1 MAMAGRSILLT
12 GSGSGIG
19 RAAALLFAGEGGRV
33 AVVDQDEDE
42 AQATANS
49 IRQNGGEALAIG
61 ADVSREA
68 DCRGMVQRALA
79 AYGRLDVA
87 FNNAGI
93 GASGFAVADEEEVAW
108 SRLIDVNLKGIF
120 LAMKYE
126 IPAMVGAGGGAIVN
140 TASVAGLVG
149 ERGIGAY
156 SASKHGVVG
165 LTRTAALDYIGQG
178 VRINAVCPG
187 ATRTR
192 MFGELVSGPESGVL
206 HLVAPPDRQNR
217 GTGRD
222 CTRRPV
228 SCFRRRLFHR
238 RPGAGGRWRVDRAIV
253 SPAESNKRHRPAALR
268 SNTARRLRLSSVG
281 GLHDTYRTMYGKH
294 RKMRERA
301 GCA

>member
-1 MAMAGRSILLT
+1 MSGRFAGRGILVT
-12 GSGSGIG
+12 GAGSGIG
-19 RAAALLFAGEGGRV
+19 RAAAQLFAQEGGRV
-33 AVVDQDEDE
+33 VVVDQDENE
-42 AQATANS
+42 AQATVKS
-49 IRQNGGEALAIG
+49 IREAGGEALAIG

-68 DCRGMVQRALA
+68 DCRGMVERALA
-79 AYGRLDVA
+79 AYGRLHVA

-93 GASGFAVADEEEVAW
+93 GASGFAVADEEEVTW

-192 MFGELVSGPESGVL
+192 ILANWFQDPKVESFILSRHPIGRIAEPEEIARAVL
-206 HLVAPPDRQNR
+206 FLASDEASFIVGHALA
-217 GTGRD
+217 
-222 CTRRPV
+222 
-228 SCFRRRLFHR
+228 
-238 RPGAGGRWRVDRAIV
+238 VD
-253 SPAESNKRHRPAALR
+253 
-268 SNTARRLRLSSVG
+268 G
-281 GLHDTYRTMYGKH
+281 GLT
-294 RKMRERA
+294 A
-301 GCA
+301 Q

>member
-1 MAMAGRSILLT
+1 MSGRFAGRGILVT
-12 GSGSGIG
+12 GAGSGIG
-19 RAAALLFAGEGGRV
+19 RAAAQLFANEGGRV
-33 AVVDQDEDE
+33 AVVDQDENE
-42 AQATANS
+42 ALATVTS
-49 IRQNGGEALAIG
+49 IRQAGGEALAIG

-68 DCRGMVQRALA
+68 DCRGMVERALA
-79 AYGRLDVA
+79 AYGRLHVA

-93 GASGFAVADEEEVAW
+93 GASGFAVADEEEVTW

-126 IPAMVGAGGGAIVN
+126 IPAMVSAGGGAIVN

-192 MFGELVSGPESGVL
+192 ILANWFQDPKVESFILSRHPIGRIAEPEEIARAVL
-206 HLVAPPDRQNR
+206 FLAFD
-217 GTGRD
+217 D
-222 CTRRPV
+222 A
-228 SCFRRRLFHR
+228 SF
-238 RPGAGGRWRVDRAIV
+238 I
-253 SPAESNKRHRPAALR
+253 
-268 SNTARRLRLSSVG
+268 
-281 GLHDTYRTMYGKH
+281 GL
-294 RKMRERA
+294 
-301 GCA
+301 

>member
-1 MAMAGRSILLT
+1 MSGRFAGRGILVT
-12 GSGSGIG
+12 GAGSGIG
-19 RAAALLFAGEGGRV
+19 RAAAQLFANEGGRV
-33 AVVDQDEDE
+33 AVVDQDENE
-42 AQATANS
+42 ALATVTS
-49 IRQNGGEALAIG
+49 IRQAGGEALAIG

-68 DCRGMVQRALA
+68 DCRGMVERALA
-79 AYGRLDVA
+79 AYGRLHVA

-93 GASGFAVADEEEVAW
+93 GASGFAVADEEEVTW

-126 IPAMVGAGGGAIVN
+126 IPAMVSAGGGAIVN

-192 MFGELVSGPESGVL
+192 ILANWFQDPKVESFILSRHPIGRIAEPEEIARTVL
-206 HLVAPPDRQNR
+206 FLASDDASFIVGHALA
-217 GTGRD
+217 
-222 CTRRPV
+222 
-228 SCFRRRLFHR
+228 
-238 RPGAGGRWRVDRAIV
+238 VD
-253 SPAESNKRHRPAALR
+253 
-268 SNTARRLRLSSVG
+268 G
-281 GLHDTYRTMYGKH
+281 GLT
-294 RKMRERA
+294 A
-301 GCA
+301 Q

>member
-1 MAMAGRSILLT
+1 MSGRFAGRGILVT
-12 GSGSGIG
+12 GAGSGIG
-19 RAAALLFAGEGGRV
+19 RAAAQLFANEGGRV
-33 AVVDQDEDE
+33 AVVDQDENE
-42 AQATANS
+42 ALATVTS
-49 IRQNGGEALAIG
+49 IRPAGGEALAIG

-68 DCRGMVQRALA
+68 DCRGMVERALA
-79 AYGRLDVA
+79 AYGRLHVA

-93 GASGFAVADEEEVAW
+93 GASGFAVADEEEVTW

-126 IPAMVGAGGGAIVN
+126 IPAMVSAGGGAIVN

-192 MFGELVSGPESGVL
+192 ILANWFQDPKVESFILSRHPIGRIAEPEEIARAVL
-206 HLVAPPDRQNR
+206 FLASDDASFIVGQA
-217 GTGRD
+217 
-222 CTRRPV
+222 
-228 SCFRRRLFHR
+228 L
-238 RPGAGGRWRVDRAIV
+238 AVD
-253 SPAESNKRHRPAALR
+253 
-268 SNTARRLRLSSVG
+268 G
-281 GLHDTYRTMYGKH
+281 GLT
-294 RKMRERA
+294 A
-301 GCA
+301 Q

>member
-1 MAMAGRSILLT
+1 MSGRFAGRGILVT
-12 GSGSGIG
+12 GAGSGIG
-19 RAAALLFAGEGGRV
+19 RAAAQLFADEGGRV
-33 AVVDQDEDE
+33 VVVDQDENE
-42 AQATANS
+42 AQATVTS
-49 IRQNGGEALAIG
+49 IRQAGGEALAIG

-68 DCRGMVQRALA
+68 DCRGMVERALA
-79 AYGRLDVA
+79 AYGRLHVA

-93 GASGFAVADEEEVAW
+93 GASGFAVADEEEVTW

-120 LAMKYE
+120 LGMKYE

-192 MFGELVSGPESGVL
+192 ILASWFQDPKVESFILSRDPIGRIAEPEEIARAVL
-206 HLVAPPDRQNR
+206 FLASDDASFIVGQA
-217 GTGRD
+217 
-222 CTRRPV
+222 
-228 SCFRRRLFHR
+228 L
-238 RPGAGGRWRVDRAIV
+238 AVD
-253 SPAESNKRHRPAALR
+253 
-268 SNTARRLRLSSVG
+268 G
-281 GLHDTYRTMYGKH
+281 GLT
-294 RKMRERA
+294 A
-301 GCA
+301 Q

>member
-1 MAMAGRSILLT
+1 MSGRFAGRGILVT
-12 GSGSGIG
+12 GAGSGIG
-19 RAAALLFAGEGGRV
+19 RAAAQLFADEGGRV
-33 AVVDQDEDE
+33 VVVDQDENE
-42 AQATANS
+42 AQATVTS
-49 IRQNGGEALAIG
+49 IRQAGGEALAIG

-68 DCRGMVQRALA
+68 DCRGMVERALA
-79 AYGRLDVA
+79 AYERLHVA

-93 GASGFAVADEEEVAW
+93 GASGFAVADEEEVTW

-120 LAMKYE
+120 LGMKYE

-192 MFGELVSGPESGVL
+192 ILASWFQDPKVESFILSRHPIGRIAEPEEIARAVL
-206 HLVAPPDRQNR
+206 FLASDDASFIVGQA
-217 GTGRD
+217 
-222 CTRRPV
+222 
-228 SCFRRRLFHR
+228 L
-238 RPGAGGRWRVDRAIV
+238 AVD
-253 SPAESNKRHRPAALR
+253 
-268 SNTARRLRLSSVG
+268 G
-281 GLHDTYRTMYGKH
+281 GLT
-294 RKMRERA
+294 A
-301 GCA
+301 Q

>member
-1 MAMAGRSILLT
+1 MAMAGRFAGRGILVT

-165 LTRTAALDYIGQG
+165 LTRAAALDYIGQG

-192 MFGELVSGPESGVL
+192 MLANWFQDPKVESFILSRHPIGRIAEPEEIARAVL
-206 HLVAPPDRQNR
+206 FLASDDASFIVGQA
-217 GTGRD
+217 
-222 CTRRPV
+222 
-228 SCFRRRLFHR
+228 L
-238 RPGAGGRWRVDRAIV
+238 AVD
-253 SPAESNKRHRPAALR
+253 
-268 SNTARRLRLSSVG
+268 G
-281 GLHDTYRTMYGKH
+281 GLT
-294 RKMRERA
+294 A
-301 GCA
+301 Q

>member
-1 MAMAGRSILLT
+1 MAGRFAGRSILVT

-165 LTRTAALDYIGQG
+165 LTRAAALDYIGQG

-192 MFGELVSGPESGVL
+192 MLANWFQDPKVESFILSRHPIGRIAEPEEIARAVL
-206 HLVAPPDRQNR
+206 FLASDDASFIVGQA
-217 GTGRD
+217 
-222 CTRRPV
+222 
-228 SCFRRRLFHR
+228 L
-238 RPGAGGRWRVDRAIV
+238 AVD
-253 SPAESNKRHRPAALR
+253 
-268 SNTARRLRLSSVG
+268 G
-281 GLHDTYRTMYGKH
+281 GLT
-294 RKMRERA
+294 A
-301 GCA
+301 Q

>member
-1 MAMAGRSILLT
+1 MSGRFAGRGILV
-12 GSGSGIG
+12 GAGSGIG
-19 RAAALLFAGEGGRV
+19 RAAAQLFANEGGRV
-33 AVVDQDEDE
+33 AVVDQDENE
-42 AQATANS
+42 AQATVTS
-49 IRQNGGEALAIG
+49 IRQAGGEALAIG

-68 DCRGMVQRALA
+68 DCRGMVEPALA
-79 AYGRLDVA
+79 AYGRLHVA

-93 GASGFAVADEEEVAW
+93 GASGFAVADEEEVTW

-126 IPAMVGAGGGAIVN
+126 IPAMVSAGGGAIVN

-192 MFGELVSGPESGVL
+192 ILANWFQDPKVESFILSRHPIGRIAEPEEIARAVL
-206 HLVAPPDRQNR
+206 FLASDDASFIVGQA
-217 GTGRD
+217 
-222 CTRRPV
+222 
-228 SCFRRRLFHR
+228 L
-238 RPGAGGRWRVDRAIV
+238 AVD
-253 SPAESNKRHRPAALR
+253 
-268 SNTARRLRLSSVG
+268 G
-281 GLHDTYRTMYGKH
+281 GLT
-294 RKMRERA
+294 A
-301 GCA
+301 Q